1 MKQSKIDDNGALAD
15 AGSGAS
21 SMPAKDIPVE
31 PEKAA
36 PRPPGRYYWVGTF
49 GVVIAAWYL
58 ATAQELIEP
67 ILLPSPLDVADAFA
81 EMAISGELFQHVGVS
96 LRRIA
101 IGFAL
106 GFVTAVPFGL
116 LIARVRLVRNI
127 VEPIMETIRPVPA
140 LAFLPLAIL
149 WFGIGEESKIFLL
162 WFGTFFVMI
171 ISVIEGVYN
180 FDVML
185 LRAARNLE
193 ASEIQIFWYVL
204 LPGVLPFVLQG
215 VRQAIAD
222 AFRVI
227 VAAEMIAAEVGI
239 GFLILHSSIFYRS
252 DRVFVGIITLGVLGM
267 LVDKLVRYT
276 IQNYFLRHRLNE
288 EVSI

>member
-1 MKQSKIDDNGALAD
+1 
-15 AGSGAS
+15 
-21 SMPAKDIPVE
+21 MPAKVIPMDS
-31 PEKAA
+31 EKSAH
-36 PRPPGRYYWVGTF
+36 RPSGRYYWIGTF
-49 GVVIAAWYL
+49 GVFIAAWYL
-58 ATAQELIEP
+58 ATAQEFIDP
-67 ILLPSPLDVADAFA
+67 ILLPSPLVVADTFA
-81 EMAISGELFQHVGVS
+81 EMVISGELFRHIGVS
-96 LRRIA
+96 LRRIM
-101 IGFAL
+101 IGFSL
-106 GFVTAVPFGL
+106 GFVTAVPIGL

-127 VEPIMETIRPVPA
+127 FEPIMETIRPVPA

-193 ASEIQIFWYVL
+193 ANEVQIFWYVL
-204 LPGVLPFVLQG
+204 LPGVLPFILQG

-227 VAAEMIAAEVGI
+227 VAAEMIAAETGI

-267 LVDKLVRYT
+267 VVDKTVSYA
-276 IQNYFLRHRLNE
+276 IKNYFLRHRSNE